1 MKEYIK
7 TIIKTSIFIAILFAL
22 TLGGMFVANE
32 YAKYNVKN
40 EIMDEY
46 LISKNKI
53 NSVKSYGLKFKP
65 TQFEIETEDGIYLVD
80 SDNYFKDIKNIKT
93 LYGENFE
100 TRKDVIKQL
109 KKEKLANIKR
119 GSLTYK
125 GKGVYEAYDFDTKHY
140 FTITVNKNNNK
151 NEIDIEYKDVD

>member
-1 MKEYIK
+1 MKDYIK
-7 TIIKTSIFIAILFAL
+7 TIIKTSIFITILFSL
-22 TLGGMFVANE
+22 TLGVMLGANE

-53 NSVKSYGLKFKP
+53 NSITSYGLKFKP
-65 TQFEIETEDGIYLVD
+65 TQFEIVTEDGVYLVD
-80 SDNYFKDIKNIKT
+80 SDNYFKDITNIKT

-151 NEIDIEYKDVD
+151 NDIHIEYKDVE

>member
-1 MKEYIK
+1 MKDYIK
-7 TIIKTSIFIAILFAL
+7 TIIKTSIFITILFSL
-22 TLGGMFVANE
+22 TIGVMFGANE

-53 NSVKSYGLKFKP
+53 NSITSYGLKFKP
-65 TQFEIETEDGIYLVD
+65 TQFEIVTEDGVYLVD
-80 SDNYFKDIKNIKT
+80 SDNYFKDITNIKT

-151 NEIDIEYKDVD
+151 NEIHIEYKDVE

>member
-7 TIIKTSIFIAILFAL
+7 TIIKTSIFIAILFSL
-22 TLGGMFVANE
+22 TLGVMFGANE

-46 LISKNKI
+46 LLSKNKI
-53 NSVKSYGLKFKP
+53 NSITSYGLKFKP
-65 TQFEIETEDGIYLVD
+65 TQFEIVTEDGVYLVD
-80 SDNYFKDIKNIKT
+80 SDNYFKDITNIKT

-151 NEIDIEYKDVD
+151 NDIHIEYKDVE

>member
-1 MKEYIK
+1 MKGYVK

-22 TLGGMFVANE
+22 TIGGMFGANE
-32 YAKYNVKN
+32 FAKYNVKN
-40 EIMDEY
+40 TIMDEY
-46 LISKNKI
+46 LIGKNKI
-53 NSVKSYGLKFKP
+53 NSITSYGLTFKP
-65 TQFEIETEDGIYLVD
+65 TQFEIETEDGLYIVN
-80 SDNYFKDIKNIKT
+80 SDNYFKGITNITT

-140 FTITVNKNNNK
+140 FTITTNKDT
-151 NEIDIEYKDVD
+151 NEIHIEYKDVE